1 MTFVL
6 PGHLPTL
13 FLGSELHFAC
23 IPSYTLVTNT
33 FILSNE
39 SLTTND
45 DSTMTT
51 CYTNMAPS
59 TLDNSEKKVIILLS
73 DMVRYSQKTADMRPC
88 ELRDFIVEYH
98 QNLQN
103 IINIGSTSF
112 QEIEP
117 SAGDGAIAIFER
129 QKGESNTKVCDRVIK
144 AAINMSIA
152 IEDEV
157 IPQTRIG
164 IFSGDIIEAE
174 IGQKTMKFGAGFAV
188 ASRLEELCGYFD
200 VSFLMDR
207 EVAFWQREE
216 KEFLV
221 SIGKITPKNFTH
233 PIHVFS
239 IYKPGINN
247 CPKDIDMELLYQFIE
262 EKNRAVEFFCGNK
275 LQGIQPDYPTAREM
289 LNKAQELF
297 VRMTGKKDVPS
308 ERLLE
313 YIRNFPYPSDEFQAV
328 GMKIRQTTSES
339 LGIRL
344 LHLSNELLKAMDVD
358 FYQTLVVD
366 TDWER
371 LFMLEWKKKG
381 EVIVKIE
388 DPPDGIYY
396 IDNGS
401 VNAIDKNGNFI
412 TTLTAGNVFG
422 EMAYFSNQRK
432 RNATIIANT
441 DVVLRKI
448 SGKEFENLPVIKQI
462 FHKISLKRKKGLEV

>member
-1 MTFVL
+1 M
-6 PGHLPTL
+6 
-13 FLGSELHFAC
+13 
-23 IPSYTLVTNT
+23 NT
-33 FILSNE
+33 E
-39 SLTTND
+39 R
-45 DSTMTT
+45 
-51 CYTNMAPS
+51 
-59 TLDNSEKKVIILLS
+59 KVIIMLS
-73 DMVRYSQKTADMRPC
+73 DMVSYSHKTADMRPA
-88 ELRDFIVEYH
+88 EVRDFIVAYH
-98 QNLQN
+98 QNLQK
-103 IINIGSTSF
+103 IINIDSASF

-117 SAGDGAIAIFER
+117 SAGDGAIAIFEK
-129 QKGESNTKVCDRVIK
+129 QKGESNTQVCDRVIK
-144 AAINMSIA
+144 AAVNMSIA

-164 IFSGDIIEAE
+164 IFAGDIIEAK
-174 IGQKTMKFGAGFAV
+174 IGQKIMQFGASFSV
-188 ASRLEELCGYFD
+188 AARLEELCGYFD

-207 EVAFWQREE
+207 EVAFWQKED

-221 SIGKITPKNFTH
+221 SIGKITPKNLTH

-247 CPKDIDMELLYQFIE
+247 CPKDVDRNLLYQFIE
-262 EKNRAVEFFCGNK
+262 EKNQAVEFFCGNR
-275 LQGIQPDYPTAREM
+275 LQGIQPDYPTAREK
-289 LNKAQELF
+289 LDKAQELF
-297 VRMTGKKDVPS
+297 VLMTGKKDVPS

-313 YIRNFPYPSDEFQAV
+313 YIRNSPYPSDEFQTV

-344 LHLSNELLKAMDVD
+344 LHLSNELLKAMDTD
-358 FYQTLVVD
+358 FYQTLIVD

-381 EVIVKIE
+381 EIIVRID

-401 VNAIDKNGNFI
+401 VNAIDKNGNLI

-422 EMAYFSNQRK
+422 EMAYFSNQHK
-432 RNATIIANT
+432 RNATIFANT

-448 SGKEFENLPVIKQI
+448 SGKDFEKLPVIKQI
-462 FHKISLKRKKGLEV
+462 FQRISLKRKKGLEV

>member
-1 MTFVL
+1 MTSSYKNTI
-6 PGHLPTL
+6 H
-13 FLGSELHFAC
+13 SE
-23 IPSYTLVTNT
+23 STNT
-33 FILSNE
+33 
-39 SLTTND
+39 
-45 DSTMTT
+45 
-51 CYTNMAPS
+51 
-59 TLDNSEKKVIILLS
+59 EKKVIIMLS
-73 DMVRYSQKTADMRPC
+73 DMVRYSQKTADMRPA
-88 ELRDFIVEYH
+88 EVRDFIVAYH
-98 QNLQN
+98 QNLQE
-103 IINIGSTSF
+103 IINIDSESF

-117 SAGDGAIAIFER
+117 SAGDGAIAIFEK
-129 QKGESNTKVCDRVIK
+129 QKGESNTKICDRVIK

-152 IEDEV
+152 IENEV

-164 IFSGDIIEAE
+164 IFAGDIIEAK
-174 IGQKTMKFGAGFAV
+174 IGQKTMQFGASFSV

-207 EVAFWQREE
+207 EVAFWQKEE

-221 SIGKITPKNFTH
+221 SIGKITPKNLTH
-233 PIHVFS
+233 PIHVFT

-247 CPKDIDMELLYQFIE
+247 CPKDVDIDLLYQFIE
-262 EKNRAVEFFCGNK
+262 VKNLAVEFFCGNR
-275 LQGIQPDYPTAREM
+275 LQGIQPDYPIAREK
-289 LNKAQELF
+289 LNKAQEIFIL
-297 VRMTGKKDVPS
+297 MTGKKDVPT

-313 YIRNFPYPSDEFQAV
+313 YIRNSPYPNDEFQTV

-344 LHLSNELLKAMDVD
+344 LHLSTQLLKAMDID

-366 TDWER
+366 TDWES

-381 EVIVKIE
+381 EIIVKID

-401 VNAIDKNGNFI
+401 VNAFDKNGDLI

-441 DVVLRKI
+441 DVVLQKI
-448 SGKEFENLPVIKQI
+448 SGKEFEKFPVIKQI
-462 FHKISLKRKKGLEV
+462 FQRISLKRNKGLEV

>member
-1 MTFVL
+1 
-6 PGHLPTL
+6 
-13 FLGSELHFAC
+13 
-23 IPSYTLVTNT
+23 
-33 FILSNE
+33 
-39 SLTTND
+39 
-45 DSTMTT
+45 MTT
-51 CYTNMAPS
+51 SHKNTDLS
-59 TLDNSEKKVIILLS
+59 ESKNSEKKVIIMLS
-73 DMVRYSQKTADMRPC
+73 DMVRYSQKTADMRPG
-88 ELRDFIVEYH
+88 EVRDFIVEYH
-98 QNLQN
+98 QNLQK
-103 IINIGSTSF
+103 IINIGCESF

-117 SAGDGAIAIFER
+117 SAGDGALAIFEK
-129 QKGESNTKVCDRVIK
+129 QKGDSNSKVCDRVIK
-144 AAINMSIA
+144 AAINLSIA

-164 IFSGDIIEAE
+164 IFAGDIIEAK
-174 IGQKTMKFGAGFAV
+174 IGQKTMQFGASFSV

-207 EVAFWQREE
+207 EVAFWQKEE

-247 CPKDIDMELLYQFIE
+247 CPKDMDIDLLYQFIE

-275 LQGIQPDYPTAREM
+275 LQGIKPDYPTAREK

-297 VRMTGKKDVPS
+297 VLMTGKKDVPS

-313 YIRNFPYPSDEFQAV
+313 YIRNSPYPNADFQTF

-344 LHLSNELLKAMDVD
+344 LHLSNELLKAIDVD

-381 EVIVKIE
+381 EIIVQID
-388 DPPDGIYY
+388 DPPDGVYY

-401 VNAIDKNGNFI
+401 VNAIDKEGNLI
-412 TTLTAGNVFG
+412 TTLAAGNVFG

-432 RNATIIANT
+432 RNATIVANT
-441 DVVLRKI
+441 DVVLRRI
-448 SGKEFENLPVIKQI
+448 SGKEFEKLPVIKNI
-462 FHKISLKRKKGLEV
+462 FQKISLKRKKGLDV